1 MRHHLKFDP
10 FGLLYVA
17 VVGAGGT
24 GSHLVTLLTEVH
36 KGIVALGGAGLHV
49 TLYDDDEVSYT
60 NTIRQNY
67 GHQEIGRNKAVTL
80 MTRVNLACS
89 LTWTAVPARFTA
101 AQLPA
106 SAQIYGPQCPHVVF
120 TCVDTNAARREI
132 GEAFVQSRAG
142 YWIDTGNAQATGQ
155 VILSEPRGV
164 RGKPRLPTPLEE
176 YGELLGIDEEDT
188 PSCSALESLTRQDL
202 MINREVAVKAVGL
215 WWRLLRNG
223 FVKHRGLIIN
233 ADEGF
238 TMPKRIEEGMV
249 PEYATPPVG
258 LIPADQPQEVPLDL
272 LGSEAGAGATPE
284 APAPAKPRKPRAKT
298 GTRAPRRPRGAPAGE
313 TPAVTTAT
321 P

>member
-10 FGLLYVA
+10 FGLLHIA

-24 GSHLVTLLTEVH
+24 GSHLVTLLTEVQ
-36 KGIVALGGAGLHV
+36 KGVIALGGAGLHV
-49 TLYDDDEVSYT
+49 TVYDDDAVSYT

-101 AQLPA
+101 TRLPPSVRPHGA
-106 SAQIYGPQCPHVVF
+106 QCPHVLF

-132 GEAFVQSRAG
+132 GQAFLQSGVG
-142 YWIDTGNAQATGQ
+142 YWIDTGNAQASGQ
-155 VILSEPRGV
+155 VILSEPQGV

-176 YGELLGIDEEDT
+176 YADLLSVDEEDT

-202 MINREVAVKAVGL
+202 MINREVAVKAVGVL
-215 WWRLLRNG
+215 WRLLRNG
-223 FVKHRGLIIN
+223 FVKHRGVIIN

-238 TMPKRIEEGMV
+238 TVPKRIEEGMV

-258 LIPADQPQEVPLDL
+258 LIPAGVPQVLPLDL
-272 LGSEAGAGATPE
+272 LGAEAAEVAPPE
-284 APAPAKPRKPRAKT
+284 VPAAAKPKKPRAKT
-298 GTRAPRRPRGAPAGE
+298 GTRAPRKPRGAPPVPPGDG
-313 TPAVTTAT
+313 PVG
-321 P
+321 

>member
-10 FGLLYVA
+10 FGLLHIA

-36 KGIVALGGAGLHV
+36 KGIVALGGAGLQV
-49 TLYDDDEVSYT
+49 TVYDDDEVSYT

-106 SAQIYGPQCPHVVF
+106 SVRSYGPQCPHVLF

-132 GEAFVQSRAG
+132 GQAFLSSSAG

-155 VILSEPRGV
+155 VILSEPQGV

-176 YGELLGIDEEDT
+176 YADLLSVDEEDT

-202 MINREVAVKAVGL
+202 MINREVAVKAVGVL
-215 WWRLLRNG
+215 WRLLRNG
-223 FVKHRGLIIN
+223 YVKHRGVIIN

-238 TMPKRIEEGMV
+238 TVPKRIEEGMV

-258 LIPADQPQEVPLDL
+258 LIPAGVPQAVPLDL
-272 LGSEAGAGATPE
+272 LGAEVQQGSVSGV
-284 APAPAKPRKPRAKT
+284 PAKPKKPRAKT
-298 GTRAPRRPRGAPAGE
+298 GTRAPRKPRSTPE
-313 TPAVTTAT
+313 LPAVDL
-321 P
+321 PVG